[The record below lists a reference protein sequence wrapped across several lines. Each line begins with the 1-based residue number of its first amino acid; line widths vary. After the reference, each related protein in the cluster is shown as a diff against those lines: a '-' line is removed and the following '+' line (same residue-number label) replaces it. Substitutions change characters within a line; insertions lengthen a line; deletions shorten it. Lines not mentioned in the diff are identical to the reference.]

1 MKIIGI
7 DPGFNRLGWAVLE
20 KQGSVFNIL
29 AADLI
34 ETSPKTEYRER
45 VLQIGKEIDLIFKKY
60 EPDSLAIE
68 KVFFTTNQKTAFR
81 VAEIKGVITY
91 LAAKAGL
98 EYFEFTPLE
107 IKSSV
112 CGYGKAD
119 KKQIRDMLKLTLKS
133 GNCDFE
139 LPKNDDVCDAI
150 AVALTCAFR
159 LKVNHSGSTAVV

>member
-7 DPGFNRLGWAVLE
+7 DPGFNRLGCAVLE
-20 KQGSVFNIL
+20 KQGNVFNIVF
-29 AADLI
+29 AELI
-34 ETSPKTEYRER
+34 ETSPETEYSKRAF
-45 VLQIGKEIDLIFKKY
+45 QIGEKIEFILKEY
-60 EPDSLAIE
+60 MPETLAIE

-81 VAEIKGVITY
+81 VAEIKGIITY

-107 IKSSV
+107 IKSSI

-119 KKQIRDMLKLTLKS
+119 KKQIKDMLKLTLKT
-133 GNCDFE
+133 GGCDFE

-150 AVALTCAFR
+150 AVALTCSF
-159 LKVNHSGSTAVV
+159 LKQIAPR

>member
-20 KQGSVFNIL
+20 KQGSVFNIVS
-29 AADLI
+29 ADLI
-34 ETSPKTEYRER
+34 ETSPKKEYCER
-45 VLQIGKEIDLIFKKY
+45 ILQIGKEIDLIFKKY
-60 EPDSLAIE
+60 KPNTLAIE

-81 VAEIKGVITY
+81 VAEIKGIITY
-91 LAAKAGL
+91 LGAQANLK
-98 EYFEFTPLE
+98 YFEFTPLE
-107 IKSSV
+107 IKSSI

-119 KKQIRDMLKLTLKS
+119 KKQISDMLKLTLKNS
-133 GNCDFE
+133 GCNFE

-159 LKVNHSGSTAVV
+159 LKQQ